1 MKPSSKPDEKL
12 SRPITDKRPTIMMIL
27 GFFISVFI
35 SAFVLPFNP
44 LDILVCFQPKF
55 YWKAFVVWTA
65 SDSLFSVRITPRGP
79 SSSSSSSY
87 YSLRFL
93 LTQKVCIMDSQI
105 HTPAEVSVGNGGPF
119 HNAFHIRSTHWIER
133 WAIKEKVSDDFVKI
147 SAFQPH
153 PRLVLINL
161 WDLCLHRLP
170 IYGEIQIHFRHR
182 TLLDPSWKIPL
193 ATLSTTGEDFSFLQN
208 QAFIRAW
215 WICCMIRTIFRRIKA

>member
-1 MKPSSKPDEKL
+1 
-12 SRPITDKRPTIMMIL
+12 MMIL

-35 SAFVLPFNP
+35 SAFILPFNP

-65 SDSLFSVRITPRGP
+65 SDSLFFVRITPRGP

-105 HTPAEVSVGNGGPF
+105 LTPAEKLVPNGGPS

-170 IYGEIQIHFRHR
+170 IYREMQIHFRHR
-182 TLLDPSWKIPL
+182 TFSNPSWKIPL
-193 ATLSTTGEDFSFLQN
+193 ATLLVGRWRDFEAKFSLKEISAKSSFQLN
-208 QAFIRAW
+208 W
-215 WICCMIRTIFRRIKA
+215 CMSNVMQIVSRFFLESRQGHI